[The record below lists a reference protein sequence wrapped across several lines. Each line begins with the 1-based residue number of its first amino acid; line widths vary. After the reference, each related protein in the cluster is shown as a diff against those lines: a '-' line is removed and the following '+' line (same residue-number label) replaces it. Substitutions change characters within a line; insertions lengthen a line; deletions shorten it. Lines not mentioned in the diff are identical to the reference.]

1 MSPDTPLYSKEAPRT
16 VNHPELVEIDAHRY
30 GVDIHLVYAT
40 ADNLAGKVLYQ
51 DAHCLLHRDAAARL
65 HRASALAQ
73 QAGLRLQVLDAYRP
87 PYAQQLLWRV
97 LPDAQYVSDP
107 AQGSHHSRG
116 VAVDVTLLDEA
127 GEPLDMG
134 TGFDDMREL
143 SHLFNPALPAA
154 AQHNRLLLLGIMQS
168 AGFTF
173 IPSEWWHFELPD
185 ARRYALIDYHHL
197 SPEELAALLN

>member
-1 MSPDTPLYSKEAPRT
+1 MSPGHPLHPKEAPRT

-30 GVDIHLVYAT
+30 DVDIHLVYAT
-40 ADNLAGKVLYQ
+40 AANLTGQVLYQ
-51 DAHCLLHRDAAARL
+51 DAHCLLHRDAASRL
-65 HRASALAQ
+65 QRASELAR

-87 PYAQQLLWRV
+87 PYAQALLWRA

-127 GEPLDMG
+127 GIPLDMG

-143 SHLFNPALPAA
+143 SHLFNPAVPAV
-154 AQHNRLLLLGIMQS
+154 AQRNRLLLLGVMQS

-197 SPEELAALLN
+197 SQEELAALLN

>member
-1 MSPDTPLYSKEAPRT
+1 MSAGTPLYSKEASRT
-16 VNHPELVEIDAHRY
+16 VNHPELVEIDAHHY

-65 HRASALAQ
+65 QRASALAQ

-116 VAVDVTLLDEA
+116 VAVDVTLLDGA

-143 SHLFNPALPAA
+143 SHLFNPALPAT
-154 AQHNRLLLLGIMQS
+154 AQRNRLLLLGIMQS

-197 SPEELAALLN
+197 SQEELAALLN

>member
-1 MSPDTPLYSKEAPRT
+1 MSPGTPLYSKEALCT
-16 VNHPELVEIDAHRY
+16 VNHPELVEIDAQRY

-65 HRASALAQ
+65 LRASELAQ

-87 PYAQQLLWRV
+87 PYAQELLWRA

-127 GEPLDMG
+127 GVPLDMG

-143 SHLFNPALPAA
+143 SHLFNPAVPAA
-154 AQHNRLLLLGIMQS
+154 AQRNRLLLLGVMQS

-173 IPSEWWHFELPD
+173 IPSEWWHFELPN
-185 ARRYALIDYHHL
+185 ARSYALIDYHHL
-197 SPEELAALLN
+197 SPGDLTALLN

>member
-1 MSPDTPLYSKEAPRT
+1 MSPGNPHHPKEAPRT

-30 GVDIHLVYAT
+30 DVDIHLVYAT
-40 ADNLAGKVLYQ
+40 AANLAGKVLYQ
-51 DAHCLLHRDAAARL
+51 DAHCLLHRDAASRL
-65 HRASALAQ
+65 HRASELAR

-87 PYAQQLLWRV
+87 PYAQALLWRA

-107 AQGSHHSRG
+107 TQGSHHSRG

-127 GEPLDMG
+127 GIPLDMG

-143 SHLFNPALPAA
+143 SHLFNPAVPAA
-154 AQHNRLLLLGIMQS
+154 AQRNRLLLLGVMQS

-197 SPEELAALLN
+197 SQEELAALLN